1 LLSRNFINVTDLET
15 LDRLS
20 KQFAAGSLTADN
32 IPVGLQDGI
41 ARLSITLRLPVE
53 FMLQDDGDMA
63 ATETVLRLP
72 PTAFHWIQLEQM
84 LSRFGSLR
92 KLRLWLDHSD
102 ARPWSV
108 VSERRLLSPLL
119 EHLSATP
126 MDVAIILLKLH
137 PLYENEHRHFMGKH
151 PA

>member
-1 LLSRNFINVTDLET
+1 LLSHNFINVTDLET

-20 KQFAAGSLTADN
+20 KQFAAGSLTVNN
-32 IPVGLQDGI
+32 IPAGLQNGI
-41 ARLSITLRLPVE
+41 ARLSMTLRLPVE

-63 ATETVLRLP
+63 ATETVLRLA

-92 KLRLWLDHSD
+92 KLSLWLDHSD
-102 ARPWSV
+102 TRPWSV
-108 VSERRLLSPLL
+108 VSERKLLSPLL

-126 MDVAIILLKLH
+126 MDVAIILPKFH
-137 PLYENEHRHFMGKH
+137 PLYETEHRHFMSKH
-151 PA
+151 PV